1 MRNPP
6 KIRIV
11 CSHCRSESVT
21 RDANASWNPDTQD
34 WELEGVMDAA
44 YCNDCGGE
52 CSLEE
57 VPYRPRREITAA
69 GFNGG
74 TDATDARVLWVEADS
89 LEQIEQA
96 VDGLNSDFAMLHEDL
111 AYGDADMLSEDQ
123 LKAAAGCVLSLMR
136 IQNALNSS
144 PKWNA
149 DTLDA
154 VAAEVRAAGLPLLDA
169 EDAMLNAEGL
179 EEKYSPT
186 GGGEHP
192 LFKREDWRTAVN
204 SDDTLLGYWGWVVNQ
219 LNQE

>member
-1 MRNPP
+1 MSNPP

-57 VPYRPRREITAA
+57 VPYRPRR
-69 GFNGG
+69 
-74 TDATDARVLWVEADS
+74 
-89 LEQIEQA
+89 
-96 VDGLNSDFAMLHEDL
+96 DGLNSDFAKLHEDL
-111 AYGDADMLSEDQ
+111 AYGDADMLSRAE
-123 LKAAAGCVLSLMR
+123 LKAAAGCVLSLMW
-136 IQNALNSS
+136 IQYALNRS
-144 PKWNA
+144 PEWDA

-154 VAAEVRAAGLPLLDA
+154 VAAQVRAAGLPLLDSDDAALDA
-169 EDAMLNAEGL
+169 EEL

>member
-1 MRNPP
+1 MSNPP

-57 VPYRPRREITAA
+57 VPYRPRR
-69 GFNGG
+69 
-74 TDATDARVLWVEADS
+74 
-89 LEQIEQA
+89 
-96 VDGLNSDFAMLHEDL
+96 DGLNSDLASLHEDL
-111 AYGDADMLSEDQ
+111 TYGDADMFSEDQ
-123 LKAAAGCVLSLMR
+123 LKAAAGCVLALMR

-169 EDAMLNAEGL
+169 DDAALSAEELADKYAGEDG
-179 EEKYSPT
+179 SW
-186 GGGEHP
+186 GEHP
-192 LFKREDWRTAVN
+192 IFRRQEWREAVAN
-204 SDDTLLGYWGWVVNQ
+204 DDTLQGYWAWVVSK
-219 LNQE
+219 LNEE